1 MEIPYLNLSIDKS
14 LRKMLLNE
22 IDKVLESGQF
32 ILGNELLKFEEN
44 VASYLGNTYVIGVN
58 SGLSALVLSL
68 KALGIGCGDEV
79 ITVANSFVATI
90 AAVELVGATPV
101 LVDVGEDRNLDPN
114 HLEAVCTRR
123 TRAIIPVH
131 LAGRPCDM
139 TSIMQF
145 ANNRSLYVIED
156 ASQAFGAKW
165 EDCHVGKLAT
175 LGCFSL
181 HPTKNFGA
189 CGDAGIITTSSEEL
203 YKRLL
208 LLRNHGL
215 INRDECVLCGD
226 NSRLDE
232 IQAAILNVKMNF
244 IDDWNTRR
252 RNIANYYNQRFKDLP
267 VDLPI
272 ERPQEKA
279 VYFTYVVQSDK
290 RDSLCRFLA
299 DNGIDC
305 RIHYPISIHRQEA
318 FIGKYG
324 NVSLPVTERQNER
337 ILSLPLNTTITD
349 EQVAYIADVFIKFFN
364 Q

>member
-1 MEIPYLNLSIDKS
+1 MKIPYLNLSVDKS
-14 LRKMLLNE
+14 LRKMFLNE

-32 ILGNELLKFEEN
+32 ILSNELIKFEEN
-44 VASYLGNTYVIGVN
+44 VANYLGDTYVVGVN

-68 KALGIGCGDEV
+68 KVLGIGCGDEV
-79 ITVANSFVATI
+79 ITVANSFVATV
-90 AAVELVGATPV
+90 AAIELVGATPV
-101 LVDVGEDRNLDPN
+101 LVDVGEDRNLDPDC
-114 HLEAVCTRR
+114 LEAAYTSK
-123 TRAIIPVH
+123 TRAMIPVH

-145 ANNRSLYVIED
+145 ANSRGLYVVED

-165 EDCHVGKLAT
+165 EDCYVGKFST

-203 YKRLL
+203 YKKLL

-215 INRDECVLCGD
+215 VNRDECVLWGD

-252 RNIANYYNQRFKDLP
+252 RSIANYYNKMFKDLP

-272 ERPQEKA
+272 ERPKEKA
-279 VYFTYVVQSDK
+279 VYFTYAIQLDE
-290 RDSLCRFLA
+290 RDSLRRFLA

-305 RIHYPISIHRQEA
+305 RIHYPIPIHRQEA
-318 FIGKYG
+318 FVRKYG
-324 NVSLPVTERQNER
+324 NISLKVTERQNER

-349 EQVAYIADVFIKFFN
+349 EQVAYVADVCIRFFN
-364 Q
+364 